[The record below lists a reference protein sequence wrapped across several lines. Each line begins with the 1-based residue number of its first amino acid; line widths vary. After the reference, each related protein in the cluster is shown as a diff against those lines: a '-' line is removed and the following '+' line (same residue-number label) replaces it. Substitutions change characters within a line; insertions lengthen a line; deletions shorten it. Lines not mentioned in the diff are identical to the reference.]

1 MSVVKV
7 LVLKNNLH
15 EGPGILS
22 GILKN
27 RDIVADI
34 VEYNGRVPLPS
45 LSAYAAVFM
54 LGGPESANDLTKK
67 MQGTIGFVR
76 EIIRS
81 DIPYFG
87 ICLGMQVLVKATG
100 GQVNRCKKDEIG
112 WRDSKK
118 EYYRIYMND
127 LGRNDPLFAGI
138 GGSIPLF
145 QLHGEM
151 AEPSIVGEVLGFGDD
166 CPVQVVKEGR
176 LAYGIQGH
184 IEIDEPLL
192 NTLIREDP
200 HLSSLDS
207 GKILSDYHDIR
218 EEYTTNGTRILSNFL
233 DAVQD
238 G

>member
-1 MSVVKV
+1 VKV
-7 LVLKNNLH
+7 LVLKNNIH

-22 GILKN
+22 GILEN
-27 RDIVADI
+27 RDIDADI
-34 VEYNGRVPLPS
+34 ADCNGLAPLRS

-54 LGGPESANDLTKK
+54 LGGPESANDQTKK
-67 MQGTIGFVR
+67 MQGTLGLVR
-76 EIIRS
+76 KIIRS

-87 ICLGMQVLVKATG
+87 ICLGLQVLVKAAG
-100 GQVNRCKKDEIG
+100 GRVARCPKNEIG
-112 WRDSKK
+112 WRDTGR
-118 EYYRIYMND
+118 EYYRIHVSD
-127 LGRNDPLFAGI
+127 LGRNDPLFTGI
-138 GGSIPLF
+138 PGSIPVF

-151 AEPSIVGEVLGFGDD
+151 TEPSIVGEVLGFGDD

-192 NTLIREDP
+192 NTLIRVDP
-200 HLSSLDS
+200 HLSSMDT
-207 GKILSDYHDIR
+207 GKILSDYYAIR
-218 EEYTTNGTRILSNFL
+218 EEYTANGIRILSNFL